1 MENTGNNY
9 DDALDSVNA
18 EFGQSANVPTEGTKP
33 IETTEPVEN
42 IVKPTSLGKAR
53 DYVTRDNEEPAIL
66 PGYVEVWPANFPT
79 KGLFYARDM
88 RVFIRPAAVKEIRH
102 FSTINEQDP
111 FSIDEALNEIVKSCL
126 MMKSPGKQVSFKDLK
141 EEDRIFIIMA
151 IRDLTFVNGE
161 NGLVLKPICK
171 ECNHE
176 NELVVNNDTFERT
189 ELTDQILKYYN
200 TETKTFDV
208 ETKSSGTIHI
218 QPPSIGVMM
227 ETTKYIKRI
236 TEEGKKLDQSFMK
249 ILPYMISE
257 WRGMTESTI
266 KNLEVEFMTWDTTKY
281 TVMNTLTEL
290 CRVGVK
296 ENLHMECA
304 KCGSEVTTPV
314 TFPGGIKSLFVISD
328 ISGELL

>member
-1 MENTGNNY
+1 MENLGNNY
-9 DDALDSVNA
+9 DDALDSVNT
-18 EFGQSANVPTEGTKP
+18 EFDQTSPTP
-33 IETTEPVEN
+33 IKSDEVVDN

-66 PGYVEVWPANFPT
+66 PGYVELWPANFPT
-79 KGLFYARDM
+79 KGLFYAKDM
-88 RVFIRPAAVKEIRH
+88 RVFIRPAAVREIRH
-102 FSTINEQDP
+102 FSTMNEQDP
-111 FSIDEALNEIVKSCL
+111 FSIDESLNEIVKSCL

-161 NGLVLKPICK
+161 NGLVLKPVCR

-189 ELTDQILKYYN
+189 ELTEQILKYYN
-200 TETKTFDV
+200 SETKSFDV
-208 ETKSSGTIHI
+208 ITKSSGIIHI

-236 TEEGKKLDQSFMK
+236 SEEGKKLDQSFMK
-249 ILPYMISE
+249 ILPYMSPE
-257 WRGMTESTI
+257 WRGMTENTI
-266 KNLEVEFMTWDTTKY
+266 KNLEVEFMTWDTKKY
-281 TVMNTLTEL
+281 QIMNTLTEL

-296 ENLHMECA
+296 ESLNMECS